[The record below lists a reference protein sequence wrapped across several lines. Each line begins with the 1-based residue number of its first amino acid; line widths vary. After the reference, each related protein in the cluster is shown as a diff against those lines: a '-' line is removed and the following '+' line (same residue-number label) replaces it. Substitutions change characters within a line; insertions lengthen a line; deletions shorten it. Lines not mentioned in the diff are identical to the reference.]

1 MILEHV
7 LPILEWELP
16 GGCFI
21 CFSQT
26 PFHHQDL
33 HPVICHRR
41 LRRRRDRR
49 DRFSNW
55 TPRFSTALTA
65 IIALAMGNPDKSRKT
80 SPPPPNP
87 PKKNKEVL
95 SRLKK
100 RKIIASSVFLAAT
113 FHFRS
118 EQSEQQ
124 VNQLQS
130 EQMWMYR
137 KPKIKVSETN
147 PGTLFCWDSIFPDNG
162 TWPHCSIQSAWNTW
176 PQPRVL
182 TLSCPRQITAGH
194 GWIRVKLVHWYI
206 FASEYTSFRCPFSWK
221 VPCT

>member
-80 SPPPPNP
+80 SPPPNP

-100 RKIIASSVFLAAT
+100 TKIIASSVFLAAT

-147 PGTLFCWDSIFPDNG
+147 PGTLFC
-162 TWPHCSIQSAWNTW
+162 
-176 PQPRVL
+176 
-182 TLSCPRQITAGH
+182 
-194 GWIRVKLVHWYI
+194 
-206 FASEYTSFRCPFSWK
+206 
-221 VPCT
+221 